1 MTSVRD
7 KYDECMMNAEIAEET
22 FSATIFIHSLHEEAE
37 GEGVK
42 SSFS

>member
-1 MTSVRD
+1 
-7 KYDECMMNAEIAEET
+7 MMNAEVAGET
-22 FSATIFIHSLHEEAE
+22 FSATMFTHSLHEEAD